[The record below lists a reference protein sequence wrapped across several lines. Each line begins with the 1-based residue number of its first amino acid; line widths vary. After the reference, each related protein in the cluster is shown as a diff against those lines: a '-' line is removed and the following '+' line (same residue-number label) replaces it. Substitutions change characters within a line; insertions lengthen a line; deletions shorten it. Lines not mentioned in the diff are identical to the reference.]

1 MNGTELNKRLKVLGK
16 ECEDKKHERKLLA
29 AEYEKLTDIVK
40 KCGIISLVCLV
51 LHRTVLASLM
61 KSKSVTVVGLGRFLS
76 PFAFFIFFAGFIVF
90 MIKGFDWFLHAD
102 TKYSKILA
110 GKLNKATVSEEL
122 KVMNDTIMTLE
133 AEINKIENEIYA
145 MGETTEPEQTSGT
158 DEPVELIKPMEII
171 EPLEIIEA
179 MEPIIESETEPEME
193 PIIEP
198 ETEPVIEPKIEP
210 VIEPKI
216 EPVIEPE
223 IEPVLTTDI
232 PQISDVADTLKEE
245 ISNSMEFEQTE
256 ILNEE
261 IRQVNEEKAD
271 KADKESE
278 TPDNNLLN
286 DFGLADILFQRSQK
300 VEPVLQQSEGVSVN
314 RKTESVEDILN
325 GLDALDVDIEEEE
338 YENSSEL
345 WKKDAMGRYSS
356 Y

>member
-145 MGETTEPEQTSGT
+145 MGETTEPEQISETG
-158 DEPVELIKPMEII
+158 EPVELIKPMEII

-179 MEPIIESETEPEME
+179 
-193 PIIEP
+193 IEP
-198 ETEPVIEPKIEP
+198 EIEPEI
-210 VIEPKI
+210 IEPKI

-223 IEPVLTTDI
+223 IEPVIEPEKEPEIESVLPTDI
-232 PQISDVADTLKEE
+232 PQISEATDTLKEE
-245 ISNSMEFEQTE
+245 ISDPMEFEQAE

-278 TPDNNLLN
+278 SPDNNLLN